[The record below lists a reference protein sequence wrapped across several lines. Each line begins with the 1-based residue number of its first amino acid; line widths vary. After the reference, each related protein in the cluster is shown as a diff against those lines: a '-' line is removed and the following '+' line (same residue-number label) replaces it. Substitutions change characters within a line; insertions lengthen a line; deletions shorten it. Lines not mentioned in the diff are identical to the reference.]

1 MAVSRKQTAKLA
13 NWGLNL
19 VLILI
24 ALLIMAPF
32 WWVLVTSFLAY
43 KEALHFRPD
52 GSRPASR
59 SRITAR
65 SLTSFHSAAWRS
77 IV

>member
-1 MAVSRKQTAKLA
+1 MSRKMTGRLA

-32 WWVLVTSFLAY
+32 WWVLVTSFLSY
-43 KEALHFRPD
+43 
-52 GSRPASR
+52 
-59 SRITAR
+59 
-65 SLTSFHSAAWRS
+65 
-77 IV
+77 